1 MKILHTVEFY
11 HPSMGGAQEVVRR
24 ISEGLA
30 GKGHQVTVAT
40 TKLTERKTPENNG
53 VKIVE
58 FDAKGNFAYGLAG
71 EIEKYQKFILD
82 GDFDVI
88 MNYAAQ
94 QWTFDALIPILD
106 KIETP
111 KIFVPC
117 GFSGL
122 YNPRF
127 KEYFQKMPQWLA
139 RYDKLIFLSEN
150 YRDINFAKNH
160 NLNNFIIIP
169 NGASQEEFK
178 NNNVD
183 FKKKYK
189 IPQSKFLIITVGGHT
204 GLKGHTL
211 IIRAFSKAKIKNSVL
226 AIIGNNP
233 FGSGCAKKCAIL
245 KKIYSLHPNNIAN
258 GKEIIILNIPR
269 EDTVA
274 AYKSANLFA
283 FGSNVECSPLVLF
296 EAMAAKIPFVT
307 TAAGNA
313 EEIIKW
319 SNGGLLVK
327 GVVGQN
333 GFVNGDLNN
342 MAQKIE
348 YIYNNPDIRATL
360 AQNGYNAWKN
370 RFTFEHIIDQYEQL
384 YLSLLNI

>member
-1 MKILHTVEFY
+1 MKILHTVELY
-11 HPSMGGAQEVVRR
+11 HPSVGGAQEVVRR

-30 GKGHQVTVAT
+30 KKGHQVTVAT
-40 TKLTERKTPENNG
+40 TKLPKRKMSEHNG
-53 VKIVE
+53 VKITE
-58 FDAKGNFAYGLAG
+58 FNAKGNLAYGLSG
-71 EIEKYQKFILD
+71 EIEKYQRFVIN
-82 GDFDVI
+82 GNFDVM

-94 QWTFDALIPILD
+94 QWAFDALLPILD
-106 KIETP
+106 KIKTP
-111 KIFVPC
+111 KIFIPC

-127 KEYFQKMPQWLA
+127 KEYFQQMPQWLA

-150 YRDINFAKNH
+150 YRDINFTKQN

-169 NGASQEEFK
+169 NGASQEEFEK
-178 NNNVD
+178 NNID
-183 FKKKYK
+183 FRKKYN
-189 IPQSKFLIITVGGHT
+189 IPQNKFLIITVGGHT

-211 IIRAFSKAKIKNSVL
+211 AIRAFSKAKIRNAVL

-258 GKEIIILNIPR
+258 GKEIIILDIPR

-274 AYKSANLFA
+274 AYKAANLFA

-296 EAMAAKIPFVT
+296 EAMAAKIPFIT
-307 TAAGNA
+307 TTAGNA

-319 SNGGLLVK
+319 SNGGLLIK
-327 GVVGQN
+327 GDMGQN
-333 GFVNGDLNN
+333 GFVNGNLND
-342 MAQKIE
+342 MARKIE
-348 YIYNNPDIRATL
+348 YIHNNPNIGATL